1 MPISTGY
8 SDFIIKQKKEDGKM
22 VYESQMEELAKGAI
36 SLHGKMREVV
46 LLDENESLLVFSDG
60 KVLSVESLKAGFN
73 IRRES
78 YALQVAAQLGGT
90 NPFSLLTFGYSGT
103 GPKCYS
109 TFLSVAGFKSTNV
122 EDIDPPLKL
131 KEDGTRVRG
140 SIRGESIEWEDGSDT
155 PVKKKWW
162 QFWK

>member
-1 MPISTGY
+1 
-8 SDFIIKQKKEDGKM
+8 M
-22 VYESQMEELAKGAI
+22 VYESQMEELANGAI
-36 SLHGKMREVV
+36 SLHGKLKEVV
-46 LLDENESLLVFSDG
+46 FLEKNDKSLLVFSDG
-60 KVLSVESLKAGFN
+60 AVLSVESLKAGFD

-78 YALQVAAQLGGT
+78 YSLRVAAQLGGT

-122 EDIDPPLKL
+122 KDIDPPLKL

-140 SIRGESIEWEDGSDT
+140 AIRGESVEWEDGSEI
-155 PVKKKWW
+155 PVLK
-162 QFWK
+162 